1 MSSATPLIILDASTY
16 SGTGNWIDQTL
27 GGKDATLDQG
37 TAALNADSDGI
48 VLNGSTVWRFPNVP
62 VQDSWTVNVWVKL
75 FSGTTSED
83 NSCLIQQTYLN
94 ANMCM
99 FMVYQGAALTPGFFS
114 SNWMWAPRFVPQQN
128 KWINIVTTYDGTS
141 LTTYVDGLSI
151 AEPTIPEYPCVNP
164 GSDFLIGAK
173 LGGAPASFT
182 GEIGYISMYGTAL
195 SSSEILYLYNSSS
208 YNKALVLS
216 LQASQYSGTGSWL
229 DQSGRGNHAALETG
243 TVAKNSTNDGIV
255 LDGSTSWI
263 IPNVGVT
270 NKWSVNVWFKKTA
283 NPYVPNGSACIFT
296 QKYIGQNKI
305 SLFIRFVDSLN
316 VSIGFYNA
324 GVGDGTSFQ
333 LPMNLWT
340 NIQGTWNGSNLKTY
354 VNGVLL
360 GTTQPGVA
368 SADGLAEYLIGRRW
382 DTVVDYVIGEI
393 GAISVHKYPLT
404 QAQVAKIYTDSLFL
418 VTPRVSLQA
427 WQYTGSGPWIDET
440 GNGRDAT
447 LETGTASKNL
457 SGNAIVLD
465 GSTSW
470 TFPNVQVGNSWS
482 LNVWYRGATF
492 NPLLNSLILTQIYTG
507 GPINMWLF
515 FWNYPK
521 ILGGG
526 FFDPNT
532 SYILGTAIPTDPY
545 SWANIHV
552 SWNGTNLKTYVN
564 GQLIGTTSPPYVSS
578 DSGNAYRIGSSWG
591 GSSDFAT
598 GEIGE
603 VTIYNT
609 PLTQAQISTLFNSR
623 LYTFQVYQS
632 TASVS
637 SSSIYI
643 GANANITVSVLTPE
657 LLPAVGEI
665 VTLTGSNSTTSTA
678 TDNGNGTYS
687 FSPTSSSAGTVEYTA
702 SVRGFTSRVSVT
714 YMIRTPAYIFM
725 SDSAGGSMPISPSTN
740 TITVNISDIDEVAL
754 SGKTV
759 TLTGSDSTTW
769 TATDNLDGSY
779 TFNVSSTT
787 IRSVTYTATCGTI
800 STTLIVS
807 WTIGPSYSIALTVS
821 PSTQITG
828 SSSTVV
834 ATIKDYGNNP
844 LPAQT
849 VRLVGSDSSLPP
861 PVNNEDG
868 TYTFTIQ
875 SSVTG
880 LVTYTCSDG
889 SAQNQEISH
898 TWIAPYPASLSIAN
912 VTESQIGLTY
922 TFTLVILDTAS
933 NGLAGAV
940 IDVSGSNS
948 TYYTS
953 TDIGN
958 GFYSVEVISNS
969 YTLVGYNF
977 AVAGYPL
984 SVSTSIEFI
993 EPLPTGAFYL
1003 TFINQQSSVSSYT
1016 DYAGVGSSSTI
1027 IVRVLDINNNPLT
1040 QELFSLTGSDSSSY
1054 TATNNEDGTYTFVVT
1069 STLAQSVTYTAVDN
1083 SISISMNVVF
1093 YPVCTAI
1100 SWTPLLLDNRCS
1112 LWLDASGVSNFNLAA
1127 GARIGQWLDKG
1138 VSSVQIVNS
1147 ESGPVFMNNS
1157 AEFQGSQS
1165 LTLSSQ
1171 AVLVGSVSLVLRFI
1185 NVQNQLVFQTSTF
1198 SLSLVGS
1205 NLTLVAGA
1213 QTITGPS
1220 IEAQKTYIIS
1230 INNFGLYVNGLLINT
1245 GTALPIGTMSAV
1257 FGTGLY
1263 ANVNEVVVYET
1274 SLIDT
1279 HRELVEGYLGWKWSI
1294 RNILP
1299 SGNPYITQKPIAQAV
1314 TTAGVRVLSFDGT
1327 GVLTPTGGLVIGDQ
1341 ESYTL
1346 DIWVNPEADCN
1357 ILSEVAGGYIASSMW
1372 LYGGEI
1378 YAGIYNPNWVTM
1390 YPISTYIPGDW
1401 VNICI
1406 TYNGSVLKK
1415 YVNGLLK
1422 SSGIITRIGTSG
1434 VTSKFIVGYTGTNPT
1449 SEGTKGLGGF
1459 LGKMSALKI
1468 YRKCLSL
1475 QEIKANFSVAAPR
1488 FGMSGIFTLPFTAST
1503 YLPLTQDTI
1512 DYGDNSQVVIV
1523 SGTPSYASV
1532 GGYDSIVLSNSSLT
1546 IKYMNSSIVTIS
1558 LWFYPTDQITT
1569 STLLRLTTAGGTSRM
1584 TIYVNNIPG
1593 KVTCDFPLWGFV
1605 LEGSFVVNSWN
1616 LVTLVMLNGAG
1627 YLLINGVNSQNSSGS
1642 GSMGAPSKLVLGPT
1656 SVNIQGLTIFNRAFT
1671 LEEVQRLYNEV

>member
-37 TAALNADSDGI
+37 TAALNANSDGI
-48 VLNGSTVWRFPNVP
+48 VLDGSTVWRFPNVP
-62 VQDSWTVNVWVKL
+62 IQDTWTVNVWVKL

-83 NSCLIQQTYLN
+83 NSCLVHQSDLN
-94 ANMCM
+94 GYMCM
-99 FMVYQGAALTPGFFS
+99 FMVYQGASLVPGFFNA
-114 SNWMWAPRFVPQQN
+114 NWWWAPRFVPQQN

-141 LTTYVDGLSI
+141 LTTYVNGVSVS
-151 AEPTIPEYPCVNP
+151 APTTPDYPCVNP
-164 GSDFLIGAK
+164 ESDFLIGAK
-173 LGGAPASFT
+173 LGGAPGSFT
-182 GEIGYISMYGTAL
+182 GEIGYISIYGTAF
-195 SSSEILYLYNSSS
+195 SSSDVTYLYNTSS

-229 DQSGRGNHAALETG
+229 DQSGRGNDAALETG
-243 TVAKNSTNDGIV
+243 TIAKNSTNDGIV

-263 IPNVGVT
+263 IPNVGVS

-283 NPYVPNGSACIFT
+283 NPIMPNGEACIFT

-305 SLFIRFVDSLN
+305 SLLIRFVNSLN

-324 GVGDGTSFQ
+324 GFGDGTTFQ

-340 NIQGTWNGSNLKTY
+340 NIQGTWDGSNLKTY

-393 GAISVHKYPLT
+393 GSISVYNYPLT
-404 QAQVAKIYTDSLFL
+404 QVEVLKIYTDSLFL
-418 VTPRVSLQA
+418 VTPKISLQG

-470 TFPNVQVGNSWS
+470 TFPNLQLGNSWS
-482 LNVWYRGATF
+482 LNVWYRGVAF
-492 NPLLNSLILTQIYTG
+492 NPLLNSIILTQIYTG
-507 GPINMWLF
+507 GPINIWLF

-526 FFDPNT
+526 FYDPNT
-532 SYILGTAIPTDPY
+532 SYILGTGIPTDPY

-552 SWNGTNLKTYVN
+552 SWNGSNLKTYVN
-564 GQLIGTTSPPYVSS
+564 GQLIGTTTPGAVCL
-578 DSGNAYRIGSSWG
+578 DSGNAYRIGSIWS

-609 PLTQAQISTLFNSR
+609 PLTQGQISTLFNSR
-623 LYTFQVYQS
+623 LYIFQVYQL
-632 TASVS
+632 TASAS
-637 SSSIYI
+637 SSSVSA
-643 GANANITVSVLTPE
+643 GTNVTITVSVLTPQ
-657 LLPAVGEI
+657 LTPAAGET
-665 VTLTGSNSTTSTA
+665 VTLTGSDSTTPAS

-687 FSPTSSSAGTVEYTA
+687 FSTTSSAGTVEYTA

-714 YMIRTPAYIFM
+714 YSARTPTFIFM
-725 SDSAGGSMPISPSTN
+725 SDSALGSMPISASSDV
-740 TITVNISDIDEVAL
+740 ITVNISDAQELAL
-754 SGKTV
+754 SGQTV
-759 TLTGSDSTTW
+759 TLTGSDSTSW
-769 TATDNLDGSY
+769 TATDNLDGTY
-779 TFNVSSTT
+779 TFNVSSSTPG
-787 IRSVTYTATCGTI
+787 SVTYTATCGAI
-800 STTLIVS
+800 SSTLIVS
-807 WTIGPSYSIALTVS
+807 WTRGPVYSLALTAT

-828 SSSTVV
+828 SGCAIV
-834 ATIKDYGNNP
+834 ATIKDYGNNA
-844 LPAQT
+844 LLGET
-849 VRLVGSDSSLPP
+849 VSLTGSDSTSYLPI
-861 PVNNEDG
+861 NNEDG
-868 TYTFTIQ
+868 TYTFVVT
-875 SSVTG
+875 SSLTG
-880 LVTYTCSDG
+880 SVTYTCTDG
-889 SAQNQEISH
+889 SVSAQITE

-953 TDIGN
+953 TDNGN

-984 SVSTSIEFI
+984 SVSTSIQFI
-993 EPLPTGAFYL
+993 EPLPTGAVSFN
-1003 TFINQQSSVSSYT
+1003 FINQQLE
-1016 DYAGVGSSSTI
+1016 YAGVGTNYPVTVS
-1027 IVRVLDINNNPLT
+1027 VLDINNSPLT
-1040 QELFSLTGSDSSSY
+1040 QESFSLTGSDSSSY
-1054 TATNNEDGTYTFVVT
+1054 TATNNQDGTYTFLVI
-1069 STLAQSVTYTAVDN
+1069 SPLAQSVTYTATDN
-1083 SISISMNVVF
+1083 SITISMNIIF
-1093 YPVCTAI
+1093 YPVPSSS

-1112 LWLDASGVSNFNLAA
+1112 LWLDASGVSNFNFAA
-1127 GARIGQWLDKG
+1127 GARIGEWIDKG
-1138 VSSVQIVNS
+1138 ILSVSVVNA
-1147 ESGPVFMNNS
+1147 ELGPAFINNS
-1157 AEFQGSQS
+1157 AEFQGAQS
-1165 LTLSSQ
+1165 LTVSSQ
-1171 AVLVGSVSLVLRFI
+1171 AVLVGSVFLVIRFI

-1205 NLTLVAGA
+1205 NLTLRAGA

-1220 IEAQKTYIIS
+1220 VVAEKTYIIS
-1230 INNFGLYVNGLLINT
+1230 VTNFGLYINGILINT

-1263 ANVNEVVVYET
+1263 ANVNEIVVYET
-1274 SLIDT
+1274 SLINT

-1294 RNILP
+1294 KIILP
-1299 SGNPYITQKPIAQAV
+1299 AGNPYVEYKPVGQGV
-1314 TTAGVRVLSFDGT
+1314 TATGVSVLSFDGT
-1327 GVLTPTGGLVIGDQ
+1327 GVLMPTQGLVIGDQ

-1346 DIWVNPEADCN
+1346 DIWVNPQSDCN
-1357 ILSEVAGGYIASSMW
+1357 ILSEEAGGYLASSMW

-1378 YAGIYNPNWVTM
+1378 YTGIYSSDWSKVMAPMT
-1390 YPISTYIPGDW
+1390 TYIPGDW
-1401 VNICI
+1401 VNISF
-1406 TYNGSVLKK
+1406 TYDGSVLKR

-1422 SSGIITRIGTSG
+1422 SSNYVTRIGTSG
-1434 VTSKFIVGYTGTNPT
+1434 VPSKFIVGYPGSNPT
-1449 SEGTKGLGGF
+1449 SEGTKILGGF

-1475 QEIKANFSVAAPR
+1475 QEMKANFSVAAPR
-1488 FGMSGIFTLPFTAST
+1488 FGMPGIFTLPFTAST

-1512 DYGDNSQVVIV
+1512 DYGDNSQIVVV
-1523 SGTPSYASV
+1523 SGAPTYASV
-1532 GGYDSIVLSNSSLT
+1532 GGYETIVLSNSSLT
-1546 IKYMNSSIVTIS
+1546 IKYMNSLTTTLSF
-1558 LWFYPTDQITT
+1558 WFYPSDTITAN
-1569 STLLRLTTAGGTSRM
+1569 TLLTLKNAGGFPRLS
-1584 TIYVNNIPG
+1584 IYANNTPG
-1593 KVTCDFPLWGFV
+1593 KVSCNFSLWGFV
-1605 LEGSFVVNSWN
+1605 LEGTFVVNSWN
-1616 LVTLVMLNGAG
+1616 LVTLVMLNGAC
-1627 YLLINGVNSQNSSGS
+1627 YLLINGVNSEYGAGS

-1656 SVNIQGLTIFNRAFT
+1656 SFDVQGLTIFNRVFN
-1671 LEEVQRLYNEV
+1671 LSEVQRLYNEV